1 MKSNF
6 PTAMRID
13 GAKIISLTAL
23 FLWALLTFSFAGA
36 LGQVVSIQFEN
47 DFFGGDSDKHFS
59 HGTRM
64 EWLSSPIGWISDEVD
79 RIKWL
84 GFQKKAPDSADVL
97 ETRVS
102 LTIGQN
108 IYTPEDTKAVQ
119 IVPDDRPYAGW
130 LYLGFGLEANQGSN
144 RCDKFG
150 LEVGMMGPDSFAEK
164 VQRFWHSLFDLDV
177 PKGWNNQLNNE
188 PGIVLSYEQIRRYE
202 FKDLFLGLNFDL
214 LPNVGGSL
222 GNVFTYAETGLALRL
237 GSDLTRDFG
246 PPRIRPGLPGSSY
259 FRPKK
264 GFLWYV
270 FAGLQGRA
278 VLRNIFLDGNT
289 FSDSPSVEKKPFVG
303 DLQAGL
309 VFQWNSFRICY
320 TQVLRSKEFESQDV
334 SDIFGSLSLSYHF
347 E

>member
-1 MKSNF
+1 
-6 PTAMRID
+6 MRIH
-13 GAKIISLTAL
+13 GPKITGLTAVSIL
-23 FLWALLTFSFAGA
+23 ALLIFSFTGA

-59 HGTRM
+59 HGTRI
-64 EWLSSPIGWISDEVD
+64 EWLSSPIEWLSDEVD
-79 RIKWL
+79 QIKWL
-84 GFQKKAPDSADVL
+84 GFQKKTPDSADAL

-102 LTIGQN
+102 LSIGQN
-108 IYTPEDTKAVQ
+108 IYTPEDTTAVQ
-119 IVPDDRPYAGW
+119 WVPDDRPYAGW
-130 LYLGFGLEANQGSN
+130 LYLGFGLEANQGSK

-150 LEVGMMGPDSFAEK
+150 LEIGMIGPDSFAEDT
-164 VQRFWHSLFDLDV
+164 QRFWHSLFALDV

-188 PGIVLSYEQIRRYE
+188 PGLVLFYEQIRRYE
-202 FKDLFLGLNFDL
+202 VQDLVLGLNFDL
-214 LPNVGGSL
+214 LPNAGGSL
-222 GNVFTYAETGLALRL
+222 GNVFTYAEAGLALRL

-270 FAGLQGRA
+270 FAGFQGRA
-278 VLRNIFLDGNT
+278 VLQNIFLDGNT
-289 FSDSPSVEKKPFVG
+289 FTDSHSVEKKPFVG
-303 DLQAGL
+303 DIQAGI
-309 VFQWNSFRICY
+309 VAQWDSFRITY
-320 TQVLRSKEFESQDV
+320 TQVLRSKEFDDQDV